1 MVYNYNPE
9 WERAQATAVMNPSSS
24 PSVIDTYEG
33 ILCTVTEE
41 IPPEYELVFHHEY
54 PRGKTYV
61 GKAEECHT
69 DITIPLPEQ
78 LFPDVWVVDKIADTF
93 ADKVEEQGAEML
105 GLKIYQDITPLW
117 TTRYKVIATATASPV
132 PWAIIIP
139 IVLAIVLVVAFIFL
153 IREVKTIDWGKPAEA
168 VLPILFIVAAGVIAL
183 GWGIMVTRKK
193 K

>member
-1 MVYNYNPE
+1 MYNYNPE
-9 WERAQATAVMNPSSS
+9 WERGQTTAVMNPSGS
-24 PSVIDTYEG
+24 SVIATYEG

-61 GKAEECHT
+61 GKAEECAV
-69 DITIPLPEQ
+69 DITVPLPEQ
-78 LFPDVWVVDKIADTF
+78 LFPDAWVINRIADTF

-105 GLKIYQDITPLW
+105 DLKIYQDATPLW
-117 TTRYKVIATATASPV
+117 TTRYKVLVTATASPV

-139 IVLAIVLVVAFIFL
+139 IVLAIALVVAFTFL
-153 IREVKTIDWGKPAEA
+153 IREVKTIDWGEIAPS
-168 VLPILFIVAAGVIAL
+168 VFPILAIILGIGVVAGL
-183 GWGIMVTRKK
+183 GIMLTRKK